1 MVQAMQVTLTIRL
14 SDIAEQAGKA
24 TLCPIARTIKVVSI
38 PASRQAS
45 SDVFLDDWT
54 RLFSSEESFSPV

>member
-24 TLCPIARTIKVVSI
+24 TLCPIPRTIKVVSI

-45 SDVFLDDWT
+45 SDVFLDD
-54 RLFSSEESFSPV
+54 LPGYFQVGKF

>member
-14 SDIAEQAGKA
+14 SDIAEQAGRA
-24 TLCPIARTIKVVSI
+24 TLCPIHCTIKLVSI

-45 SDVFLDDWT
+45 FDVFLDD
-54 RLFSSEESFSPV
+54 

>member
-24 TLCPIARTIKVVSI
+24 TLCLIPCTIKVVSI

-45 SDVFLDDWT
+45 FDVFLDD
-54 RLFSSEESFSPV
+54 